1 MLYLMGA
8 CSFWSEPQITIEVT
22 DIWGTPVVAVVSVIN
37 QEKQTNESGK
47 LEIAEKQLYSEE
59 ITIQEFTV
67 KAPEYMRAKVSHTH
81 LLADASTARITIQL
95 YPELKREGVYLVGE
109 QAYVPISET
118 LSREISSD
126 LDVFVGFETNHET
139 HVQEGDELLLY
150 LPQHESFEVHQL
162 RSLEKQSI
170 KIDNTIQEHDFQ
182 LHVLGSLVQPP
193 RLPLAQKNV
202 FRIHISKELNDG
214 DYALHQK
221 TTHLQDAQPA
231 FIFQKGR
238 HP

>member
-8 CSFWSEPQITIEVT
+8 CFLWNEPQITIEVT

-37 QEKQTNESGK
+37 REKQTNESGK
-47 LEIAEKQLYSEE
+47 LEIAEKHLYSEE
-59 ITIQEFTV
+59 VTLQEFTV
-67 KAPEYMRAKVSHTH
+67 EAPEYMRATVSHTH
-81 LLADASTARITIQL
+81 LLADATTSRIVIPL
-95 YPELKREGVYLVGE
+95 YPELKKEGVYLVGQ
-109 QAYVPISET
+109 QAYVPISQTVAKEV
-118 LSREISSD
+118 SSD

-139 HVQEGDELLLY
+139 HVREGDELLLY
-150 LPQHESFEVHQL
+150 VPQHDTFEVHQL

-170 KIDNTIQEHDFQ
+170 KRGHTIQEHDFE
-182 LHVLGSLVQPP
+182 LYVLGSLVHPP

-202 FRIHISKELNDG
+202 FRIPISKELKDG

-231 FIFQKGR
+231 FIFQKGGQ
-238 HP
+238 P